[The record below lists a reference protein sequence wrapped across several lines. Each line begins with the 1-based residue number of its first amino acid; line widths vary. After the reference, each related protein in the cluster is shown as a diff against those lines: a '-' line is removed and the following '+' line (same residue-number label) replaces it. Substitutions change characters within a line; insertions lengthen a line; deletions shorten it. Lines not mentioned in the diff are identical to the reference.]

1 MKIATFKSPRYLV
14 LLLSAAALVVAIAIL
29 AVDFTVRFTKATE
42 QTKRL
47 RAAEVAARNDPTA
60 TESFNVE
67 VKQQTAQ
74 SLASTRRQRA
84 AGIVFL
90 TAAGICVALVKWR
103 KSAKPPLPTTVSK
116 TVARQLTSSG
126 SGASTEELPQ
136 HVEFTPSP
144 VDLTPI
150 EAIVTKVGREQRH
163 LIPLLHAIDQEYH
176 YLPPPTLSRLA
187 DLTGIPRPQ
196 IAEVAT
202 FYSKF
207 RTRPRGKHLVQVCRG
222 TACHVYGADLILE
235 ETRRLL
241 NIPPGSDTDPEG
253 NATIEVVGCLGCCTL
268 APVVRVDDRIVG
280 HAEVQALPSVVD
292 WNSPATVREDGDQLL
307 AVAKT
312 NGVAHGRAKENQKF
326 APYEIRVGL
335 GSCCVAGGS
344 RDVLASLQREL
355 KAQHLNATIKQV
367 GCVGICHLTPLVE
380 VVRPNAEPIVA
391 TKATPADV
399 RRIVRSLPPNVPW
412 QNRWRSSIR
421 NMWQSDP
428 PSAITLTPC
437 DIIPTSD
444 LRMRRFIDPQ
454 VRIVTEH
461 SGVMDPTSLEEY
473 RARDGFVALKRVLQ
487 VGQPTTVLDAI
498 ERSGLRGRGGAG
510 FPTATKWRR
519 LHQAAGEKFLV
530 CNGDEGDPGA
540 FMDRMIMESYAYR
553 VLEGMAI
560 ASYALGVGR
569 AFIYVRH
576 EYPLAVRRLRNAIE
590 QMTSDNLLGDRILG
604 HDFSLHVE
612 IVEGGGAFVCGE
624 ETALLQ
630 SIMGHRGTPQLRPP
644 YPVESGLWGRPT
656 LVNNVETL
664 ANVPWIVRN
673 GPERFAAY
681 GTAASKGTKV
691 FSLAGKVCRGG
702 LIEVP
707 MGMTIRQVVEEIGG
721 NVAEGK
727 RFKAVQIGG
736 PSGGCIPAS
745 LADTPIDYESLRQ
758 VGAIMGSG
766 GLIVLDDDDCMV
778 DIARYFLEFTQ
789 RESCGHCTFCRVGT
803 RKLLDVLE
811 RLCAGH
817 GKPGDLKEIETLC
830 HSTTMG
836 SLCGLGKTA
845 PNPVLTTLRYFR
857 DEYEAHLA
865 GRCPAGRCKALI
877 RYDVTRDCIGCTIC
891 AQKCPVGA
899 IEATPYRQ
907 HWIDP
912 AICTRCDVCRT
923 SCPEDAIRVV

>member
-1 MKIATFKSPRYLV
+1 MKIATFKSPRFIV

-29 AVDFTVRFTKATE
+29 AADFTVRFTTATE

-47 RAAEVAARNDPTA
+47 RAAEDAARNDPTA

-126 SGASTEELPQ
+126 SGASTEEPPQ
-136 HVEFTPSP
+136 HVEFTPP
-144 VDLTPI
+144 TVDLAPI
-150 EAIVTKVGREQRH
+150 ESIVTKVGREQRH

-241 NIPPGSDTDPEG
+241 NIPPGFDTDREG

-292 WNSPATVREDGDQLL
+292 WNSPATVREDGDQML

-312 NGVAHGRAKENQKF
+312 NGVANGHAEENQKF

-344 RDVLASLQREL
+344 RDVLESLQREL
-355 KAQHLNATIKQV
+355 KTQHLNATIKQV

-380 VVRPNAEPIVA
+380 VVRSNAEPIVA

-412 QNRWRSSIR
+412 QKRLRSGIT
-421 NMWQSDP
+421 NLWQSDP
-428 PSAITLTPC
+428 PSDITLTPC

-473 RARDGFVALKRVLQ
+473 RSREGFVALKHVLQ
-487 VGQPTTVLDAI
+487 ASQPASILDAI

-519 LHQAAGEKFLV
+519 LHEAAGEKFLV

-560 ASYALGVGR
+560 ASYALGVER

-590 QMTSDNLLGDRILG
+590 QMTSDNLLGDHILG

-630 SIMGHRGTPQLRPP
+630 SIMGYRGTPQLRPP

-664 ANVPWIVRN
+664 ANVPWIMRN
-673 GPERFAAY
+673 GAERFAAY

-745 LADTPIDYESLRQ
+745 LADTPIDYDSLRQ

-817 GKPGDLKEIETLC
+817 GKPGDLKEIESLC

-877 RYDVTRDCIGCTIC
+877 RYDVTRECIGCTIC

-899 IEATPYRQ
+899 IAATPYRQ